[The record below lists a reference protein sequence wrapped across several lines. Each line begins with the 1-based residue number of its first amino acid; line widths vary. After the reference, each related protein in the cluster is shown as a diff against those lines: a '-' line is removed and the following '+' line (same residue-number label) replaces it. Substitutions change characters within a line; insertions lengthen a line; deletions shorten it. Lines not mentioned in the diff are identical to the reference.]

1 MLSETATSFALSN
14 TSEGHSVGDP
24 FKLGAS
30 DVSTVKAREK
40 VQTTD
45 LKGA

>member
-1 MLSETATSFALSN
+1 MSN
-14 TSEGHSVGDP
+14 TSEEHWAEDL

-30 DVSTVKAREK
+30 DVSTVQAREK
-40 VQTTD
+40 IQTID